1 MLLGAWGTRTTTT
14 AGGAGAAVAQPN
26 PVTPAMTPNPEEFL
40 GHHHP
45 HQPPLHL
52 HPAASSSSSRRRAG
66 AVGSQL
72 RYWALLTAFGLYL
85 ILGASVFSSIEAP
98 AMEAI
103 AQNVDQLRGKFLARH
118 PNVKGEFIVKL

>member
-1 MLLGAWGTRTTTT
+1 MLLGAWGTRTTT
-14 AGGAGAAVAQPN
+14 AGGGAGAAVAEPN

-52 HPAASSSSSRRRAG
+52 HPAASSSRRRAG
-66 AVGSQL
+66 AVGSRL
-72 RYWALLTAFGLYL
+72 RYFALLTAFGLYL

-118 PNVKGEFIVKL
+118 PNVKGEFIV